1 MISLNAL
8 LGRPVEYYE
17 YPWAIEG
24 RLRSAQS
31 RLRSL
36 FQASDVVFIFSKSM
50 PRSGHRFLTECLT
63 HYFGPE
69 LHYCGFYRPGCCH
82 RIPCAHP
89 HGDGKANRYFMQ
101 KSHDFG
107 FRDASRLNGKYLVQY
122 RSPIPR
128 LQSNYDLALARG
140 TVGQSK
146 EAFASFAERE
156 TVYFINFYRKWVAE
170 PRLNALAVA
179 YEDLIGEQART
190 LAAVVS
196 FIQGDSSVDQAA
208 LARALSQAPVG
219 PNGGAGSVR
228 DPMQHAYYDPV
239 LFAQLEHRI
248 AKECGKDRIRFHFL
262 G

>member
-63 HYFGPE
+63 HYFGPD

-107 FRDASRLNGKYLVQY
+107 FRDAAKLNGKYLIQY

-196 FIQGDSSVDQAA
+196 FI
-208 LARALSQAPVG
+208 
-219 PNGGAGSVR
+219 
-228 DPMQHAYYDPV
+228 
-239 LFAQLEHRI
+239 
-248 AKECGKDRIRFHFL
+248 
-262 G
+262 

>member
-1 MISLNAL
+1 MINLNAL
-8 LGRPVEYYE
+8 LRRRVEYYE

-24 RLRSAQS
+24 YLLSAQS

-36 FQASDVVFIFSKSM
+36 FQANDVGFIFSKSM

-82 RIPCAHP
+82 RIPCARP
-89 HGDGKANRYFMQ
+89 HGDGRANRYFMQ

-107 FRDASRLNGKYLVQY
+107 FRDSARLNGKYLIQY

-128 LQSNYDLALARG
+128 LQSNYDLAVARG
-140 TVGQSK
+140 TVAQSK
-146 EAFASFAERE
+146 ESFDAFAERE
-156 TVYFINFYRKWVAE
+156 TAYFINFYRKWVAA

-179 YEDLIGEQART
+179 NEDLIGEQART

-196 FIQGDSSVDQAA
+196 FIQGDTSVDQAA
-208 LARALSQAPVG
+208 LARALSLAAVG
-219 PNGGAGSVR
+219 ADGGGGKLR
-228 DPMQHAYYDPV
+228 DPMQLVYCDPV

-248 AKECGKDRIRFHFL
+248 AKECGKDRIRFHFI
-262 G
+262 

>member
-31 RLRSL
+31 QLRSL

-89 HGDGKANRYFMQ
+89 HGNGKSNRYFMQ

-107 FRDASRLNGKYLVQY
+107 FRDSAKLKG
-122 RSPIPR
+122 
-128 LQSNYDLALARG
+128 LAG
-140 TVGQSK
+140 
-146 EAFASFAERE
+146 
-156 TVYFINFYRKWVAE
+156 
-170 PRLNALAVA
+170 
-179 YEDLIGEQART
+179 
-190 LAAVVS
+190 
-196 FIQGDSSVDQAA
+196 
-208 LARALSQAPVG
+208 
-219 PNGGAGSVR
+219 
-228 DPMQHAYYDPV
+228 
-239 LFAQLEHRI
+239 
-248 AKECGKDRIRFHFL
+248 
-262 G
+262 